1 MEKLA
6 MSEMMMGRMTV
17 QIHEC
22 TRNMD
27 NPFLQ

>member
-6 MSEMMMGRMTV
+6 MREMMIGENDGT
-17 QIHEC
+17 IHEG